1 MLLTKGSN
9 MKKNTN
15 TQSLDVAQIHQ
26 NQEIILDLYEK
37 RCKHEKI
44 KEDTLERLY
53 EELDALKHNKE
64 FQKIKP
70 FYLDLISLYDR
81 MADLKKEDDALS
93 AICDEML
100 EVLQKQN
107 IQIIKMQDDILDLSL
122 QKVIDIEI
130 VDDANAH
137 SKVVK
142 VLRDGFR
149 YKDKLLRPQE
159 VTIGAHIKL

>member
-1 MLLTKGSN
+1 MLLTEGNN

-15 TQSLDVAQIHQ
+15 TQSLDIEQIHQ

-93 AICDEML
+93 TICDELL

-130 VDDANAH
+130 VDDAKAH